1 MNKLNFSYWFLKEA
15 SALPILSDQENCRSS
30 CPKATVVWMIFLER
44 VIPELEKY
52 IEANQS
58 QENPFIIGL
67 QTKMKNVGFYHEKL
81 KKITPLIPQE
91 EQITGIHSKGAKPVS
106 MGDNEGHITIQP
118 EKISETDRHGK
129 YELEEIRIPVTAIKR
144 IKAIGGCAVSCLHLS
159 GTQVS
164 SKTVGGYLKTR
175 LYKTDQNIFY
185 NKTIEQYMKSAIK
198 TLADSCRPEL
208 AFDLSKNKNKTTP
221 DDFFHDH
228 YAVRLNGTS
237 DLSHHLNTFN
247 LDPSVVNSINKYVKL
262 LNQKSA
268 KNSGP
273 EYAEKYK
280 NKVYLT
286 PLVLSPI
293 SESDAPQDKVNF
305 YEIFNALW
313 SKITNN
319 IACAQGRDFV
329 HFYDY
334 TAVTGFKNRY
344 LNKELPSNY
353 HVTFSLKEGN
363 IDDVEHALENGMAV
377 AVPIWIS
384 TTRKTNQVPMPAFYY
399 PNGYGKSKGYRIIN
413 GDLSDARFLDRKT
426 FGLGENEGYIVGL
439 RAKGRLEEL
448 GSYDSGFAE
457 RVLQNTK
464 IPSVEY
470 LQEFSK
476 KYNNE
481 INTYNFHQAKEDF
494 IKISG
499 SKLNPRFDPKDP
511 AIDTIIFETIIYIL
525 RKNGIAINGKE
536 PLRDK
541 SFYDTEV
548 KRGASKLKDVRDI
561 DWEKLNKENM
571 SMTGTSSKT
580 DKGAKGVAPRLVGTS
595 AKVEKG
601 EKGAEGLK
609 VMTHQMNMLPH
620 STYLAV
626 QNMID
631 SNPKKQTTNFAEWV
645 KQRNECNYCQ
655 FATCVG

>member
-15 SALPILSDQENCRSS
+15 NALPILSDQETCKSV
-30 CPKATVVWMIFLER
+30 CPRATVVWMISLEN
-44 VIPELEKY
+44 VPPELEQY
-52 IEANQS
+52 IKNNQS
-58 QENPFIIGL
+58 EQNPFIIGL
-67 QTKMKNVGFYHEKL
+67 QTKIKNVGFYHEKL
-81 KKITPLIPQE
+81 GKITPLIPQE
-91 EQITGIHSKGAKPVS
+91 EQLTGIHSKGAKPIS
-106 MGDNEGHITIQP
+106 IGDNGGFITIRP
-118 EKISETDRHGK
+118 EKTSETNRHGK
-129 YELEEIRIPVTAIKR
+129 YEETEIRIPVTVIKN
-144 IKAIGGCAVSCLHLS
+144 IKAIGGCAVTCLHLS

-164 SKTVGGYLKTR
+164 SKTVGGYLKTK

-221 DDFFHDH
+221 DEFFHDH

-237 DLSHHLNTFN
+237 DLSHHINKFELNPN
-247 LDPSVVNSINKYVKL
+247 IVKSINGYINL
-262 LNQKSA
+262 LNNKSRTH
-268 KNSGP
+268 SGK
-273 EYAEKYK
+273 EYAKKYK
-280 NKVYLT
+280 KNAYLE
-286 PLVLSPI
+286 PLVLNTI
-293 SESDAPQDKVNF
+293 EESDLPQDKVNF
-305 YEIFNALW
+305 YTIFNVLW
-313 SKITNN
+313 SKITKD
-319 IACAQGRDFV
+319 IAQGNGFL

-334 TAVTGFKNRY
+334 TAVPGFKDRY
-344 LNKELPSNY
+344 VNKQLPSNY

-363 IDDVEHALENGMAV
+363 IDEVEKALEQGMAV

-384 TTRKTNQVPMPAFYY
+384 TTRKTNQVPMPKFYY
-399 PNGYGKSKGYRIIN
+399 PNGYGHGKGYKIIN

-426 FGLGENEGYIVGL
+426 FGLEENEGYVVGL

-476 KYNNE
+476 NYNNE
-481 INTYNFHQAKEDF
+481 INESNFQQAKETF
-494 IKISG
+494 VKITG
-499 SKLNPRFDPKDP
+499 SKLNPRFDPNDP
-511 AIDTIIFETIIYIL
+511 ALNTIVLETIIYIL
-525 RKNGIAINGKE
+525 RKNNIAINGKE
-536 PLRDK
+536 GLK
-541 SFYDTEV
+541 SKAFYDTEV

-601 EKGAEGLK
+601 EKGSEGLK

-645 KQRNECNYCQ
+645 KQRSKCNYCQ
-655 FATCVG
+655 LATCVG